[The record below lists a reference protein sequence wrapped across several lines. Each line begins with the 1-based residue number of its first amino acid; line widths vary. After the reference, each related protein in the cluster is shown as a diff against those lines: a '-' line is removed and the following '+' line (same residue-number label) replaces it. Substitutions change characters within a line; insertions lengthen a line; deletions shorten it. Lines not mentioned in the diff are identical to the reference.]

1 MNYTFT
7 KNEKKKKKKFSW
19 GFPLLSKWICLWQ
32 SQTIHQSSHSY
43 EPFSTSCVKVALPT
57 TGLKG
62 SGIAVWEWP
71 WLWLPFSVLFLASL
85 PLIKPFGITW
95 TMPLS
100 CCRNHPG
107 GAVEG
112 AQWMEWTWVGCSRK
126 GLMNRPHEDNDTTCR
141 RISPYLLGCLKQ
153 DADSV
158 TETSSTHREDF
169 SLVITAGLFYS

>member
-1 MNYTFT
+1 M
-7 KNEKKKKKKFSW
+7 KKQKFSW
-19 GFPLLSKWICLWQ
+19 GFPLLSEWICLWQ

-43 EPFSTSCVKVALPT
+43 ESFSTSCVKVASPT
-57 TGLKG
+57 TGLEG
-62 SGIAVWEWP
+62 SGIAGWEWP

-85 PLIKPFGITW
+85 PLTKPFGITW

-126 GLMNRPHEDNDTTCR
+126 GLLNRPNDDNDTTCW
-141 RISPYLLGCLKQ
+141 RISPYLL
-153 DADSV
+153 D
-158 TETSSTHREDF
+158 TETSLHCVNSPNVVR
-169 SLVITAGLFYS
+169 SV